1 MSERLADRP
10 AFKYD
15 LFLGIVPYM
24 AMQLTCSLDWVDWVD
39 RVGMV

>member
-10 AFKYD
+10 AFKYN
-15 LFLGIVPYM
+15 LFLSIVPYM
-24 AMQLTCSLDWVDWVD
+24 AMQLTCSMDWVESAD